1 MASSRY
7 LTKTNLTLEHVF
19 PHQIARNGTLSIQ
32 HLPVGLWIQ
41 TRSGSKFPVHWW
53 FQWAFQ
59 ARFDLGTTF
68 LVGEP
73 IEPALENNT
82 LVHENQ
88 LGPSL
93 VETPTIHHSA
103 NHLSHI
109 PATRG

>member
-1 MASSRY
+1 
-7 LTKTNLTLEHVF
+7 
-19 PHQIARNGTLSIQ
+19 
-32 HLPVGLWIQ
+32 
-41 TRSGSKFPVHWW
+41 
-53 FQWAFQ
+53 
-59 ARFDLGTTF
+59 LGTTF